1 LVVTIHPFDD
11 SDGRLTRVI
20 ADMLL
25 ARSKDSSQTFY
36 SMSAQIREERRE
48 YYELLEATQQD
59 TLDITPWMAWFL
71 ECVRSAIGGVQITLA
86 AVLAKAHFWEG
97 MAGTAINERQRM
109 ILNRMLACLKGNLTA
124 LKYAKLTKSSNDIR
138 LGTFCFS
145 RNLAF

>member
-1 LVVTIHPFDD
+1 MQI
-11 SDGRLTRVI
+11 
-20 ADMLL
+20 
-25 ARSKDSSQTFY
+25 RSVGIDLGKTTFY
-36 SMSAQIREERRE
+36 LVALGASGKVLVKKKFSQKQRHR
-48 YYELLEATQQD
+48 
-59 TLDITPWMAWFL
+59 
-71 ECVRSAIGGVQITLA
+71 GVQITLA

-145 RNLAF
+145 RNVAF